1 VEGPVA
7 ERRANPRV
15 KGPFEGYW
23 DGTGSQQG
31 RILDLSESGCFIES
45 VALLPPG
52 QPVTVSISIGGGQIN
67 LPGEVV
73 YGAADLGFAVRFH
86 EASPPIVGVLR
97 REIAGRL
104 PH

>member
-23 DGTGSQQG
+23 DGTGIRPG

-45 VALLPPG
+45 AALPPPG
-52 QPVTVSISIGGGQIN
+52 QPVTVSIRIGGGQIN

-73 YGAADLGFAVRFH
+73 YGEADLGFAVCFN
-86 EASPPIVGVLR
+86 EASPPIMDVLR
-97 REIAGRL
+97 REIASRL